1 MDSFT
6 IKDLENLSGIKAH
19 TIRIWE
25 QRYAFLKPQRTDT
38 NIRYYTNEELKKLL
52 NVALLNK
59 YGYKISHIN
68 RMADEQIIER
78 ILSLTQSEAV
88 QERVINDLVTCMVD
102 IDITLFE
109 DLLDNY
115 IASRGIEKTIGQ
127 IIFPLLEKTGVLWL
141 TSSVIPAQE
150 HLVSNIIRQKFIAGI
165 ESTRS
170 NVRLN
175 KTALLFLPED
185 EHHEIGL
192 LYMQYQFKSRGFN
205 VLYIGADTP
214 LTDLAY
220 IAERKKPDFIYSHII
235 SSPANFN
242 VEKFLGKFST
252 LITDTPFIIT
262 GKYAKQ
268 HKKSSFS
275 NIHFKQ
281 SISEALEYAG
291 SL

>member
-6 IKDLENLSGIKAH
+6 IKDLENLSGVKAH

-68 RMADEQIIER
+68 RMTDEQLNER
-78 ILSLTQSEAV
+78 ILSLTQTEAV
-88 QERVINDLVTCMVD
+88 QERIINDLVTCMVD
-102 IDITLFE
+102 INITLFE
-109 DLLDNY
+109 DLLDEY
-115 IASRGIEKTIGQ
+115 ITARGIEKAIMQ

-141 TSSVIPAQE
+141 TNSIIPAQE

-170 NVRLN
+170 RMRLN

-214 LTDLAY
+214 LTDVAY
-220 IAERKKPDFIYSHII
+220 ITERKKPDFIYTHII
-235 SSPANFN
+235 SSPSSIKKAT
-242 VEKFLGKFST
+242 FL
-252 LITDTPFIIT
+252 IFI
-262 GKYAKQ
+262 
-268 HKKSSFS
+268 SSNLFQKRWNMQVYCS
-275 NIHFKQ
+275 RL
-281 SISEALEYAG
+281 ALPL
-291 SL
+291 S

>member
-1 MDSFT
+1 MDAFT

-25 QRYAFLKPQRTDT
+25 QRYSFLKPQRTDT

-68 RMADEQIIER
+68 RMTDEQINER
-78 ILSLTQSEAV
+78 ILSLTQTEAV
-88 QERVINDLVTCMVD
+88 QERIVNDLVTCMVD
-102 IDITLFE
+102 INLTVFE
-109 DLLDNY
+109 ELLDNY
-115 IASRGIEKTIGQ
+115 IASRGIEKAIMQ
-127 IIFPLLEKTGVLWL
+127 IIFPLLEKTGILWL
-141 TSSVIPAQE
+141 TSSVTPAQE

-165 ESTRS
+165 EYTRS
-170 NVRLN
+170 NIKLN

-192 LYMQYQFKSRGFN
+192 LYMQYQFKNRGFE
-205 VLYIGADTP
+205 VLYVGADTP
-214 LTDLAY
+214 LSDLAY
-220 IAERKKPDFIYSHII
+220 ITARKKPNFIYSHII
-235 SSPANFN
+235 SSPSNFN
-242 VEKFLGKFST
+242 IDTFLGKFSA

-268 HKKSSFS
+268 HKKNSPP

-281 SISEALEYAG
+281 SIAEALEYAG
-291 SL
+291 SI